1 MVAVAAASSRSTDAD
16 PASIA
21 AALVMPQFQ

>member
-1 MVAVAAASSRSTDAD
+1 MVATAAASSRSTDAD

-21 AALVMPQFQ
+21 AVLVMPHLQ

>member
-1 MVAVAAASSRSTDAD
+1 MVTAAAASSRSTDAG

-21 AALVMPQFQ
+21 AVLAMPQFQ